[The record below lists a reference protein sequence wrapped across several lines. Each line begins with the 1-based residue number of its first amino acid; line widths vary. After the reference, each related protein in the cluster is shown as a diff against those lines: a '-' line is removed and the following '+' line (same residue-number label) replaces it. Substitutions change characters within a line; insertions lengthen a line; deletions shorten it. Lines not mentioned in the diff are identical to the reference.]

1 LLWSGR
7 FWTGD
12 DECTG
17 FIASPPALLIV
28 RIFPLYVLTVEKLA
42 LIFARIVKE
51 SAGMDHAHGHF
62 QAVRPLA
69 TLEGTFANDELV
81 NAGGV

>member
-1 LLWSGR
+1 MHRVHRLP
-7 FWTGD
+7 
-12 DECTG
+12 
-17 FIASPPALLIV
+17 PPALLIV